1 MNTEIFCD
9 KLGELAFLACML
21 HDVVEPA
28 GRQDGVQPYQRL
40 SHEADGVASLGTA
53 GIDSL
58 RDGFGDD
65 LRVAEHVAAVL
76 LAHTL
81 GSLSSLLL
89 VGTALGRLFQMVGSD
104 EAPFGLDAARLD
116 DGYVDTSSSIHLC
129 HVIAHP
135 L

>member
-1 MNTEIFCD
+1 MH
-9 KLGELAFLACML
+9 

-81 GSLSSLLL
+81 GSLGGLSF
-89 VGTALGRLFQMVGSD
+89 VGTTLGRFLQMVGSD
-104 EAPFGLDAARLD
+104 ETPFGLDAARLD

-129 HVIAHP
+129 HVITHP

>member
-1 MNTEIFCD
+1 MH
-9 KLGELAFLACML
+9 

-28 GRQDGVQPYQRL
+28 GRQDGVQPYLRL

-81 GSLSSLLL
+81 GGLCGLLL
-89 VGTALGRLFQMVGSD
+89 IDTT
-104 EAPFGLDAARLD
+104 FG
-116 DGYVDTSSSIHLC
+116 
-129 HVIAHP
+129 
-135 L
+135 